1 MRCIAAIAYCP
12 CLLPTLMY
20 QRILVANRG
29 EIAQRIF
36 RACREL
42 GIESVAIYSEADR
55 GSHYLEL
62 ADEAFCVG
70 PAKPADSYLKIA
82 NVISAAEVGNVQ
94 AIHPGYGFLAENA
107 HFNEI
112 CRSCKIDFIGPQ
124 PEAMA
129 QLGDKNQARIMAKK
143 ANVPVVP
150 GSDGLV
156 ESAEQALAFAHEV
169 GFPVLIKAVAGGGGK
184 GMRVAANDLALKS
197 ALQQAQAE
205 AEAAFG
211 NGDVYLEK
219 YIEQPRHVEV
229 QVLADHHGNV
239 VHLWERDC
247 SVQRRHQKLIEESPS
262 TCINV
267 KTRNAMCDA
276 ACRMIKQSNYTNAAT
291 VEFIVD
297 KEGKFYFIEVNA
309 RIQVEHPVT
318 EMITGIDLIKQQILI
333 ASGEP
338 LPFKQKEI
346 KQSGAVI
353 ECRINAENPAKNF
366 QPSPGKIER
375 LIAPGGFGVRWES
388 HTHSGYVV
396 PPYYDSMIGKLIV
409 HQPTRAEAIATMQR
423 ALAEL
428 RVDGIYTTKPIH
440 QEILSHSAFVEGR
453 IDTTFVERVF
463 SE

>member
-1 MRCIAAIAYCP
+1 
-12 CLLPTLMY
+12 MY
-20 QRILVANRG
+20 QRILIANRG
-29 EIAQRIF
+29 EIAQRII
-36 RACREL
+36 RACRDL
-42 GIESVAIYSEADR
+42 GIETVAIFSEADR

-62 ADEAFCVG
+62 ADETYCVG

-107 HFNEI
+107 HFNEV
-112 CRSCKIDFIGPQ
+112 CRSCKIDFIGPS
-124 PEAMA
+124 PDAMSK
-129 QLGDKNQARIMAKK
+129 LGDKNHAREMAKA

-156 ESAEQALAFAHEV
+156 ENADQALEFAHKV

-197 ALQQAQAE
+197 ALQQAKAE

-219 YIEQPRHVEV
+219 YIDQPRHVEV
-229 QVLADHHGNV
+229 QVLADHHGNI
-239 VHLWERDC
+239 VHLFERDC

-262 TCINV
+262 TCITP
-267 KTRNAMCDA
+267 KIRNAMCEA
-276 ACRMIKQSNYTNAAT
+276 ACRMIKQSDYTNAAT

-297 KEGKFYFIEVNA
+297 KESNFYFIEVNA

-333 ASGEP
+333 SSGEP
-338 LPFKQKEI
+338 LPFKQKDI
-346 KQSGAVI
+346 KQTGAVI

-366 QPSPGKIER
+366 QPSPGLIER
-375 LIAPGGFGVRWES
+375 LIVPGGMGVRWES
-388 HTHSGYVV
+388 HAHSGYRV
-396 PPYYDSMIGKLIV
+396 PPHYDSMIGKLIV
-409 HQPTRAEAIATMQR
+409 HQPTRQEAIATMQR
-423 ALAEL
+423 ALTEL
-428 RVDGIYTTKPIH
+428 RVDGIFTTKPIH
-440 QEILSHSAFVEGR
+440 QEILNHSAFVEGR

-463 SE
+463 TE

>member
-1 MRCIAAIAYCP
+1 MLI
-12 CLLPTLMY
+12 
-20 QRILVANRG
+20 ANRG
-29 EIAQRIF
+29 EIALRII

-42 GIESVAIYSEADR
+42 GIETVAIFSEADR
-55 GSHYLEL
+55 GANYLSL
-62 ADEAFCVG
+62 ADEAYCVG
-70 PAKPADSYLKIA
+70 PAKPTDSYLRIA

-112 CRSCKIDFIGPQ
+112 CRSCNIDFIGPS

-129 QLGDKNQARIMAKK
+129 QLGDKDSARKMARK
-143 ANVPVVP
+143 AGVPVVP
-150 GSDGLV
+150 GSEGVITNTD
-156 ESAEQALAFAHEV
+156 EALKFAHEV
-169 GFPVLIKAVAGGGGK
+169 GFPVLIKATAGGGGR

-211 NGDVYLEK
+211 NGAVYLEK

-229 QVLADHHGNV
+229 QVIADHHGNA

-262 TCINV
+262 TSITPE
-267 KTRNAMCDA
+267 TRQAMCESA
-276 ACRMIKQSNYTNAAT
+276 RRLILEANYTNAAT

-297 KEGKFYFIEVNA
+297 RDGNYYFIEVNA

-318 EMITGIDLIKQQILI
+318 EMVTGIDLIKQQIRI
-333 ASGEP
+333 AAGEP
-338 LPFKQKEI
+338 LPFKQEDVV
-346 KQSGAVI
+346 QRGAAI
-353 ECRINAENPAKNF
+353 ECRINAEDPKRNF
-366 QPSPGKIER
+366 QPSPGKIEQ
-375 LIAPGGFGVRWES
+375 LIAPGGYGVRWDS
-388 HTHSGYVV
+388 HAHSGYVV

-409 HQPTRAEAIATMQR
+409 HQPTREQAVRTMLR

-428 RVDGIYTTKPIH
+428 RVEGIKTVIPLH
-440 QEILSHSAFVEGR
+440 QEILSHSAFADGR
-453 IDTTFVERVF
+453 IDTTFVERTFV

>member
-1 MRCIAAIAYCP
+1 
-12 CLLPTLMY
+12 MY

-29 EIAQRIF
+29 EIALRII

-42 GIESVAIYSEADR
+42 GVETVAIYSEGDR
-55 GSHYLEL
+55 GARYLAL

-70 PAKPADSYLKIA
+70 PAKAADSYLKIA
-82 NVISAAEVGNVQ
+82 SVISAAEVGNVQ

-112 CRSCKIDFIGPQ
+112 CRSCKIDFIGPS

-129 QLGDKNQARIMAKK
+129 QLGDKNAARDLARKTG
-143 ANVPVVP
+143 VPVVP
-150 GSDGLV
+150 GSDGIV
-156 ESAEQALAFAHEV
+156 RSDEEALRFAHGV
-169 GFPVLIKAVAGGGGK
+169 GFPVLIKAVAGGGGR
-184 GMRVAANDLALKS
+184 GMRVASNDLSLKS
-197 ALQQAQAE
+197 ALQQARAE

-219 YIEQPRHVEV
+219 YIEHPRHVEV
-229 QVLADHHGNV
+229 QVLADHHGNA

-262 TCINV
+262 TSITPE
-267 KTRNAMCDA
+267 TRAAMCDA
-276 ACRMIKQSNYTNAAT
+276 ARRLIMAADYTNAAT

-297 KEGKFYFIEVNA
+297 KDGKFFFIEVNA

-318 EMITGIDLIKQQILI
+318 EMVTGIDLIKWQIRI
-333 ASGEP
+333 AAGEP
-338 LPFKQKEI
+338 LPWSQEDI
-346 KQSGAVI
+346 HHSGAAI
-353 ECRINAENPAKNF
+353 ECRINAEDPRRNF

-375 LIAPGGFGVRWES
+375 LIAPGGFGVRFDS
-388 HTHSGYVV
+388 HAHSGYVV
-396 PPYYDSMIGKLIV
+396 PPHYDSMIGKLIV
-409 HQPTRAEAIATMQR
+409 HQATRPEAIACMQR

-428 RVDGIYTTKPIH
+428 SVDGIKTTIPLH

-453 IDTTFVERVF
+453 IDTTFVERTF
-463 SE
+463 TPG

>member
-1 MRCIAAIAYCP
+1 
-12 CLLPTLMY
+12 MY

-29 EIAQRIF
+29 EIALRII

-42 GIESVAIYSEADR
+42 GVETVAIYSEGDR
-55 GSHYLEL
+55 GARYLDL
-62 ADEAFCVG
+62 ANESYCVG
-70 PAKPADSYLKIA
+70 PAKAADSYLKIA
-82 NVISAAEVGNVQ
+82 SVISAAEVGNVQ

-112 CRSCKIDFIGPQ
+112 CRSCMIDFIGPS

-129 QLGDKNQARIMAKK
+129 QLGDKNAARDLARKTG
-143 ANVPVVP
+143 VPVVP
-150 GSDGLV
+150 GSDGV
-156 ESAEQALAFAHEV
+156 IRDDEEALRFAHDV
-169 GFPVLIKAVAGGGGK
+169 GFPVLIKAVAGGGGR
-184 GMRVAANDLALKS
+184 GMRVASNDLSLKS
-197 ALQQAQAE
+197 ALQQARAE

-219 YIEQPRHVEV
+219 YIEHPRHVEV
-229 QVLADHHGNV
+229 QVLADHHGNA

-262 TCINV
+262 TSISPE
-267 KTRNAMCDA
+267 TRTAMCDA
-276 ACRMIKQSNYTNAAT
+276 ARRLIIAAKYTNAAT

-297 KEGKFYFIEVNA
+297 KDGKFYFIEVNA

-318 EMITGIDLIKQQILI
+318 EMVTGIDLIKWQIRV

-338 LPFKQKEI
+338 LPWKQEDIQHK
-346 KQSGAVI
+346 GAAI
-353 ECRINAENPAKNF
+353 ECRINAEDPRRNF
-366 QPSPGKIER
+366 QPSPGRIER
-375 LIAPGGFGVRWES
+375 LVAPGGFGVRFDS
-388 HTHSGYVV
+388 HAHSGYTV

-409 HQPTRAEAIATMQR
+409 HQATRAEAIACMQR

-428 RVDGIYTTKPIH
+428 AVEGIKTTIPLH

-453 IDTTFVERVF
+453 IDTTFVERTF
-463 SE
+463 TA